1 MKVLSALALGLVL
14 AGCTVFPV
22 PESPR
27 LMELAPASDLPAFD
41 QALSVSLRVDT
52 PLASDPL
59 DSARILI
66 KPSAYEYRALA
77 GARWRESIPVVV
89 RDHLLETFRASG
101 AFANVMTDT
110 SPATSQLT
118 LVSEL
123 TGFHAEN
130 GETGTRVVIRLHQQL
145 MDNRTRRSLC
155 VRSYEARANAQSTA
169 LGELME
175 AFSNASAHSS
185 VTTVTW
191 AHQCMAQEPPAN

>member
-1 MKVLSALALGLVL
+1 MKVVFALALSLIL

-27 LMELAPASDLPAFD
+27 LMELAPASDLPAFG
-41 QALSVSLRVDT
+41 QALPASLRVDT

-59 DSARILI
+59 DSTRILI

-89 RDHLLETFRASG
+89 RDHLLETFRASL
-101 AFANVMTDT
+101 AFENVMTDT
-110 SPATSQLT
+110 SPATSELT

-130 GETGTRVVIRLHQQL
+130 GENGTWVVIRLHLQL
-145 MDNRTRRSLC
+145 LDNRTRQSLC
-155 VRSYEARANAQSTA
+155 VRDFETTSVAASTA
-169 LGELME
+169 LDDLMKT
-175 AFSNASAHSS
+175 FSAVANDAAGA
-185 VTTVTW
+185 TVKW
-191 AHQCMAQEPPAN
+191 AYNCGVGR

>member
-1 MKVLSALALGLVL
+1 
-14 AGCTVFPV
+14 
-22 PESPR
+22 
-27 LMELAPASDLPAFD
+27 
-41 QALSVSLRVDT
+41 
-52 PLASDPL
+52 
-59 DSARILI
+59 
-66 KPSAYEYRALA
+66 
-77 GARWRESIPVVV
+77 
-89 RDHLLETFRASG
+89 
-101 AFANVMTDT
+101 DT

-155 VRSYEARANAQSTA
+155 VRSYETRANAQSTA

>member
-1 MKVLSALALGLVL
+1 
-14 AGCTVFPV
+14 
-22 PESPR
+22 
-27 LMELAPASDLPAFD
+27 MELAPANDLPAFD
-41 QALSVSLRVDT
+41 QALPASLRVDT

-59 DSARILI
+59 NSTRILI

-89 RDHLLETFRASG
+89 RDHLLETLRASG

-130 GETGTRVVIRLHQQL
+130 DETGTRVVIRQHQQL

-169 LGELME
+169 LGGELME
-175 AFSNASAHSS
+175 PSVMPAHI
-185 VTTVTW
+185 
-191 AHQCMAQEPPAN
+191 HP